1 MNTKPY
7 RPYSGKKGWPIWLK
21 LICILLVLA
30 IVCYL
35 ALEAVV
41 LFNAHSDVDGQPG
54 AMVILG
60 AQLKSDGP
68 SLFLQ
73 RRLEAALAYL
83 EDHPDVLV
91 VVSGGQGS
99 NEPDTEANGMERFL
113 RAGGFAGTIL
123 KEDRSHNTF
132 QNLTNSKRT
141 LEEAGYDLTGG
152 VVVVSN
158 DFHLA
163 RAKLLAERVG
173 FSNVSTLAAP
183 SDHLLHKVYNYL
195 REPVGLVK
203 SFVLDR

>member
-7 RPYSGKKGWPIWLK
+7 RPYSGKRRSIPWLR
-21 LICILLVLA
+21 LLVALVA
-30 IVCYL
+30 AGLVVFLI
-35 ALEAVV
+35 LEAVV
-41 LFNAHSDVDGQPG
+41 ILHSRDHIQGEPG

-60 AQLKSDGP
+60 AKLNDDGP

-99 NEPDTEANGMERFL
+99 DEPDAEANGMEQFL
-113 RAGGFAGTIL
+113 RQRGFAGTIL
-123 KEDRSHNTF
+123 KEDQSHNTKE
-132 QNLTNSKRT
+132 NLQNSKDM
-141 LEEAGYDLTGG
+141 LAGAGYDVKDG
-152 VVVVSN
+152 VILVSN

-163 RAKLLAERVG
+163 RAKLLGNRFGYRV
-173 FSNVSTLAAP
+173 SLLAGR
-183 SDHLLHKVYNYL
+183 SDHTGHKIYNFI

-203 SFVLDR
+203 SALLDW